1 MSTIKMNFTQRKVE
15 QVLILSFTGSL
26 SAEQVAVARQ
36 QLQRLIQAPNVWIL
50 IDLSQLNFID
60 AQGLS
65 LLVFALRRCHQL
77 HGELFLLKPSN
88 MVRGL
93 LELTR
98 LQHSFIIYLDEHAA
112 LTHLKQLQQAVVH
125 PSKSS
130 C

>member
-1 MSTIKMNFTQRKVE
+1 MSTIKMNFTQRRIE
-15 QVLILSFTGSL
+15 QVQIFTFTGSL
-26 SAEQVAVARQ
+26 TAKEVAATRQ
-36 QLQRLIQAPNVWIL
+36 QLQQLIQIPDIWVL

-88 MVRGL
+88 MVRSL
-93 LELTR
+93 LELMR

-112 LTHLKQLQQAVVH
+112 LLHLKQLQTTVH
-125 PSKSS
+125 SPTSS

>member
-1 MSTIKMNFTQRKVE
+1 MNFTQRKVE
-15 QVLILSFTGSL
+15 QIQIISFAGSL
-26 SAEQVAVARQ
+26 TASQVAATRQ
-36 QLQRLIQAPNVWIL
+36 QLQQLIQPQKAWIL
-50 IDLSQLNFID
+50 IDLSELHFID

-98 LQHSFIIYLDEHAA
+98 LQHSFIIYLDEQAA
-112 LTHLKQLQQAVVH
+112 LTHLKQLQHAVIH
-125 PSKSS
+125 PSKPS

>member
-1 MSTIKMNFTQRKVE
+1 
-15 QVLILSFTGSL
+15 
-26 SAEQVAVARQ
+26 
-36 QLQRLIQAPNVWIL
+36 
-50 IDLSQLNFID
+50 
-60 AQGLS
+60 
-65 LLVFALRRCHQL
+65 
-77 HGELFLLKPSN
+77 

-112 LTHLKQLQQAVVH
+112 LTHLKQLQAAVH

>member
-1 MSTIKMNFTQRKVE
+1 MNFTQRKVE
-15 QVLILSFTGSL
+15 QVQIFTFAGSL
-26 SAEQVAVARQ
+26 SAAQVAVLRQ
-36 QLQRLIQAPNVWIL
+36 QLQQLIQAKNAWVL

-65 LLVFALRRCHQL
+65 LLIFALRRCHQL

-112 LTHLKQLQQAVVH
+112 LTHLKQLQQTVMH

>member
-1 MSTIKMNFTQRKVE
+1 MNFTQRRIE
-15 QVLILSFTGSL
+15 QVQIFTFTGSL
-26 SAEQVAVARQ
+26 TAKEVAATRQ
-36 QLQRLIQAPNVWIL
+36 QLQQLIQIPDIWVL

-88 MVRGL
+88 MVRSL
-93 LELTR
+93 LELMR

-112 LTHLKQLQQAVVH
+112 LLHLKQLQTTVH
-125 PSKSS
+125 SPTSS

>member
-1 MSTIKMNFTQRKVE
+1 MNFTQRKVE
-15 QVLILSFTGSL
+15 HIQIMTFAGSL
-26 SAEQVAVARQ
+26 TAAQVASTRQ
-36 QLQRLIQAPNVWIL
+36 QLQQLIQAPEAWVL

-88 MVRGL
+88 IVRGL

-98 LQHSFIIYLDEHAA
+98 LQHSFIIYLDEQAA
-112 LTHLKQLQQAVVH
+112 LAHLKQLQHAVMQ

>member
-1 MSTIKMNFTQRKVE
+1 MTFTQRRIE
-15 QVLILSFTGSL
+15 QVQIFTFVGSL
-26 SAEQVAVARQ
+26 TASQVAAARQ
-36 QLQRLIQAPNVWIL
+36 QLQQLIQIQDAWVL

-65 LLVFALRRCHQL
+65 LLIFALRRCHQFQ
-77 HGELFLLKPSN
+77 GELFLLKPST

-112 LTHLKQLQQAVVH
+112 LMHLKQLQQAVVH
-125 PSKSS
+125 PSKSP